1 MAQNFS
7 NLLNDFEVALLSVTS
22 QKDSLNISFNDLKK
36 MNRLKNLFSEM
47 KFLTEIY
54 TDWNVQSFRSRLV
67 KQLKISSNYK

>member
-7 NLLNDFEVALLSVTS
+7 TLLNDFEEALLSVTS
-22 QKDSLNISFNDLKK
+22 EKDSLNISFNDLKK

-54 TDWNVQSFRSRLV
+54 TDWNVQSVRSRLV
-67 KQLKISSNYK
+67 KATLNLL

>member
-1 MAQNFS
+1 MSHNFS
-7 NLLNDFEVALLSVTS
+7 SLLNDFEEALLSVTS

-54 TDWNVQSFRSRLV
+54 NDWNFQSVRSRLV
-67 KQLKISSNYK
+67 KAS